1 MKPISR
7 RTFAARALGSLAAL
21 GLMQSRSSGELP
33 ARTTAPINTSWINR
47 LNKLADDV
55 KQQRLRQVDWQQQV
69 ESLLSTLEPTNV
81 LRSIGIEQFSKAGDS
96 DAGATRRLPIAL
108 PSFHGLPQSPAFR
121 MQLITLAN
129 GRAIVPHG
137 HDNLTSALLVLE
149 GRVRCR
155 HFDRLEDVGNDI
167 IIRPTIDALFQPGDC
182 STASEYKDNIHW
194 IRADK
199 GPATLLSIQVTDVNP
214 SDVGRTRRVYI
225 NPRGERFADGLI
237 QAARIDEREAHRRFG

>member
-1 MKPISR
+1 MNPISR
-7 RTFAARALGSLAAL
+7 RTFAAQTFGSLATL
-21 GLMQSRSSGELP
+21 GLLDTFSCSDLF
-33 ARTTAPINTSWINR
+33 ARATQPIDTSWLTN
-47 LNKLADDV
+47 LNELADDV
-55 KQQRLRQVDWQQQV
+55 RQQRLRQVDWQQQV

-167 IIRPTIDALFQPGDC
+167 TIRPTIDRILQPGEC
-182 STASEYKDNIHW
+182 SSLSEYKDNIHW
-194 IRADK
+194 IRAVD